1 MILQQE
7 APYTAFDGSGGYEPP
22 DPSPTLDQR
31 ETSVQTPCLPSTHPA
46 NVQKHLLV
54 SWARP
59 AGHIAAARSPGAL
72 MAPSDITGGPS
83 PSADIVTPSRGSP
96 DPARR

>member
-31 ETSVQTPCLPSTHPA
+31 ETSVQTPVCPLPTPRTCRSIFWYPGLGPPA
-46 NVQKHLLV
+46 ILQLHV
-54 SWARP
+54 
-59 AGHIAAARSPGAL
+59 
-72 MAPSDITGGPS
+72 
-83 PSADIVTPSRGSP
+83 
-96 DPARR
+96 RRVR